1 MVGNQQQKPVT
12 LGSMAGD
19 TGLAGLLT
27 SPGMAS
33 QAQGVS
39 LYQVWKKKNVYAVY
53 HGISYLVKR
62 KLYEAFFYVLIVNL
76 KVILD

>member
-1 MVGNQQQKPVT
+1 MIYLALSIIGMVGRESVSK

-39 LYQVWKKKNVYAVY
+39 LYQVGWIKTV
-53 HGISYLVKR
+53 
-62 KLYEAFFYVLIVNL
+62 
-76 KVILD
+76 